1 MENENIMDSNP
12 NLIGMYLEALKQK
25 ESSGDYQVLHNPSTI
40 TDANTGKP
48 IRVQALGAYGILDI
62 NWNVWSK
69 QAGLDGADWHDPKA
83 QDIVAR
89 YKVQEYFNKYN
100 SWDLVSIAWFA
111 GPNKAKEVMNTGSAN
126 LDKTDNTGQS
136 IKEYVNAM
144 NKLVADELMNME
156 VDIEPMELPKE
167 PVGPVVT
174 SMNPSEILAAQILD
188 AITRANAGGFRPNF
202 SADYKTQVPKQAG
215 TMEDNVFKADIR
227 RGIK

>member
-25 ESSGDYQVLHNPSTI
+25 ESSGNYQVLHNPSTI

-62 NWNVWSK
+62 NWDIWSK

-111 GPNKAKEVMNTGSAN
+111 GPNKDRDLSHLYMS
-126 LDKTDNTGQS
+126 DW
-136 IKEYVNAM
+136 I
-144 NKLVADELMNME
+144 
-156 VDIEPMELPKE
+156 I
-167 PVGPVVT
+167 
-174 SMNPSEILAAQILD
+174 I
-188 AITRANAGGFRPNF
+188 
-202 SADYKTQVPKQAG
+202 
-215 TMEDNVFKADIR
+215 
-227 RGIK
+227 